1 MKAVPNPPPAI
12 RIWRGVCRDVGSAA
26 ARDWWGIPR
35 PRLAAAEDVR
45 KSILFIGSPLVCGIR
60 ADERSQRLESGI
72 ARLCGAQWLR
82 VSVCFAFPIERT
94 QDHGLERYSCDRQ
107 GLCHCVA
114 ALPQHSG
121 EGQHKG
127 SPRLQLPGACGG
139 ASLGISVRLG
149 GAIARPE
156 ASNPRVLSTP
166 PVSQHPPVDYTTLF
180 CAAGQVLRLSC
191 GIMGAEAK

>member
-1 MKAVPNPPPAI
+1 MDWSAI
-12 RIWRGVCRDVGSAA
+12 RAIGRVCVIVSLLYLSTQ
-26 ARDWWGIPR
+26 ARDNTKGLR
-35 PRLAAAEDVR
+35 DFSCQV
-45 KSILFIGSPLVCGIR
+45 LV
-60 ADERSQRLESGI
+60 
-72 ARLCGAQWLR
+72 
-82 VSVCFAFPIERT
+82 
-94 QDHGLERYSCDRQ
+94 
-107 GLCHCVA
+107 
-114 ALPQHSG
+114 
-121 EGQHKG
+121 
-127 SPRLQLPGACGG
+127 G